1 MKFFIVVMSVL
12 QCAFALSLPTVIV
25 PKSNLGEGD
34 QHTHALQV
42 RQNPV
47 LVENEARDG
56 KCKEIMFFYLRGST
70 QESNMGEQPGPQL
83 AEYLRQTLTAERIAV
98 QGIEYAAAL
107 LDNACVNNQLCR
119 PSEVTS
125 AERQIRQYMDKCP
138 EAVVVAAGY
147 SQGAAMLSSVISNAN
162 RLEKKYKDR
171 ITAVVTFGST
181 MQIYNKNTIPN
192 FPSDLVQ
199 MFCNKLDPVCRAGI
213 PLGAALPGHRDYRK
227 SAKPAAEFLV
237 KKLAAAKA
245 WPSVPVIADIDP
257 SKFASM
263 GLNFRNI
270 FRGASKGTSDAFN
283 DAEKL
288 GSLREPRLVNVY
300 GRGGA
305 RVDFLGVAVDGVA
318 DVLEHGG
325 KGGDYKEMR
334 LDEGEF
340 WTKAEVCNGQKKG
353 KDRIGYFR
361 AESSKG
367 KKMEVGKRT
376 NQCQKYVAEKG
387 GYFVGLYGEAGTE
400 IDSLGLI
407 EHVGS

>member
-1 MKFFIVVMSVL
+1 MKFFIVVVLVL
-12 QCAFALSLPTVIV
+12 QCALALGLPAVIV
-25 PKSNLGEGD
+25 PKSNHGERD
-34 QHTHALQV
+34 RHTHSLQV
-42 RQNPV
+42 RRNPV
-47 LVENEARDG
+47 LVENEALDG
-56 KCKEIMFFYLRGST
+56 KCKKIMFFYLRGST
-70 QESNMGEQPGPQL
+70 QEPNMGKQPGPQL

-98 QGIEYAAAL
+98 QGIEYAASL

-119 PSEVTS
+119 PREVTT

-138 EAVVVAAGY
+138 EAVVLAAGY
-147 SQGAAMLSSVISNAN
+147 SQGAAMLSSVISN
-162 RLEKKYKDR
+162 RLEQKYKDR
-171 ITAVVTFGST
+171 ITAVVTFGNT
-181 MQIYNKNTIPN
+181 MQVYNKNTIPN
-192 FPSDLVQ
+192 FPPDLVQ
-199 MFCNKLDPVCRAGI
+199 MFCNKLDPVCRVGV
-213 PLGAALPGHRDYRK
+213 PLGAALPGHLDYRK
-227 SAKPAAEFLV
+227 SAKPAAEFLI
-237 KKLAAAKA
+237 KKLAAAKR
-245 WPSVPVIADIDP
+245 WPSVPVIADIDR

-263 GLNFRNI
+263 GLTFRNI
-270 FRGASKGTSDAFN
+270 FRGAPKGTSEAFN

-288 GSLREPRLVNVY
+288 GSLTEPRLVNVY

-367 KKMEVGKRT
+367 KNMEVGKRT

-387 GYFVGLYGEAGTE
+387 GYFVGLYGEAGSE